1 MMVWPNFSE
10 KRGQSSQPPMEIQK
24 NVKSCYNFT
33 CKIKKIQSIGVVPLR
48 FKFFLLQNVLL
59 AFGIICI
66 YKFISLKDYYG
77 YIKEWKEKRFPIIDG
92 DGVGLTFLGVSLHED
107 GFHWTEIMSVANAFL
122 VVGMVFVGL
131 AIGLLVWK
139 ARTMKS

>member
-1 MMVWPNFSE
+1 M
-10 KRGQSSQPPMEIQK
+10 
-24 NVKSCYNFT
+24 
-33 CKIKKIQSIGVVPLR
+33 R
-48 FKFFLLQNVLL
+48 FKFLLLQNVLL

-77 YIKEWKEKRFPIIDG
+77 YIKEWKEKRFPIIAG